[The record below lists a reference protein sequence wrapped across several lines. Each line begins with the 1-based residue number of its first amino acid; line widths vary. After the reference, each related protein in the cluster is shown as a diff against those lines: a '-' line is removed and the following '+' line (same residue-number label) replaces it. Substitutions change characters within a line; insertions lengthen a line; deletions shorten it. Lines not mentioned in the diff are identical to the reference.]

1 MSIRSGAVLS
11 SAEPSARMPVPE
23 SRTTRLS
30 SWGRTSMHD
39 VFPPYRTVS
48 GPGAA
53 SDPREPQN
61 LARTSGLLGSLP
73 EHGQPADELIHVR
86 EQRHPDDLEVRPAT
100 VGSLDPERTA
110 ARDASPERGSQ
121 RKVIGGGRYGCRLRV
136 RGWAPP
142 AP

>member
-48 GPGAA
+48 GPGVA
-53 SDPREPQN
+53 SEPREPQN

-73 EHGQPADELIHVR
+73 EHGQPADELIRAR
-86 EQRHPDDLEVRPAT
+86 EQRHRSHLDVALIPVGSHDLETSMGR
-100 VGSLDPERTA
+100 DPR
-110 ARDASPERGSQ
+110 
-121 RKVIGGGRYGCRLRV
+121 
-136 RGWAPP
+136 
-142 AP
+142 